1 MLRLQGIVNITKY
14 PQLSSSQIVVVA
26 TLEPHS
32 ASWFEGPRWGE
43 EGGEIMEERTCEL
56 IQHDKLGD
64 VGMDPG
70 LDDDE
75 DDALAV
81 DR

>member
-1 MLRLQGIVNITKY
+1 
-14 PQLSSSQIVVVA
+14 
-26 TLEPHS
+26 
-32 ASWFEGPRWGE
+32 
-43 EGGEIMEERTCEL
+43 MEERTWEL
-56 IQHDKLGD
+56 VQHDKLGD